1 MSLYILLDGKI
12 GGKVISITES
22 ELDQYG
28 LSQRTADAR
37 LQNDGY
43 VTLPDGQEIPARNYY
58 EAIGA
63 AQYDCIYDATNLR
76 IRELSLGYTFY
87 NLFGPSKNLSVS
99 AIARNLGFIYKK
111 SPVDPDIS
119 VTAANAAGGIE
130 SFSLPTTR
138 SFGINLKMTF

>member
-1 MSLYILLDGKI
+1 MTAARNKKTAC
-12 GGKVISITES
+12 GKVISITES